1 MRIGFFDSGI
11 GGITVLAEALAM
23 LPDEEYLF
31 LADVDHVPYGEKT
44 SEEIAHYARD
54 NARFL
59 LSEGVQAIVVACN
72 TATAVAIRALREMT
86 DIPVIGMEPAVKP
99 AVEALS
105 AGEDRRAA
113 RVLVTATPVTLR
125 EAKLK
130 DLIDR
135 VDPDHRVDLAPL
147 PGLVPLAEREV
158 FDDPQVDSYLD
169 TALAGIRAQDY
180 SAVVLGCTHFLYFKP
195 AFRRLLGNEIR
206 LIDGNE
212 GTVRRLADVLGLAL
226 RSNGSVREPAG
237 SAVLSDTTADTERT
251 GKRSAMEYV
260 TFYQSGRR
268 VEDPETLERYARLLR
283 RAGEMNRY
291 R

>member
-23 LPDEEYLF
+23 LPEEDYLF

-86 DIPVIGMEPAVKP
+86 DVPVIGMEPAVKP

-105 AGEDRRAA
+105 AGESSGAA

-158 FDDPQVDSYLD
+158 FDDPQVDSYLG
-169 TALAGIRAQDY
+169 TALSGIRAQDY

-195 AFRRLLGNEIR
+195 AFRRLLGEEIR

-226 RSNGSVREPAG
+226 RPRGGGDVPAG
-237 SAVLSDTTADTERT
+237 AVH
-251 GKRSAMEYV
+251 V

-291 R
+291 L